1 MNCEVCSGNLTSR
14 NIMAKDC
21 NKMEQFDAWDWKTKA
36 ALMLPLAN
44 MVEISATG
52 KSGHAIV

>member
-1 MNCEVCSGNLTSR
+1 
-14 NIMAKDC
+14 MAKDC

-36 ALMLPLAN
+36 ALMLPLAK